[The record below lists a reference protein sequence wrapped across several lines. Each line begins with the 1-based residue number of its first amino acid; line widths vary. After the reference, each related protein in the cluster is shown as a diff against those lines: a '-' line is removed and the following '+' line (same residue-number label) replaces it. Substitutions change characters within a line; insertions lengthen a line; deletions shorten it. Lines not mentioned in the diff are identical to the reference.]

1 MNVFVFAE
9 TEAHSLEIL
18 GEAKRIV
25 DLPGGNITCFV
36 DNTDSPIDSQVLFHH
51 GANRVLILPVRPKEI
66 GFDGYFNIILNQ
78 VSIDKPDLLLFGS
91 TCRICDIIF
100 RLAAEL
106 DLLCITETQT
116 LTYDDKKEAF
126 EVSEMIYGGLAT
138 RKQWVKK
145 PALIGTSL
153 GTFSQGL
160 PQEQTADSICINIQE
175 PVVSNI
181 VVEDVKQR
189 NLNQGTL
196 KNARVVVGFGRGVEK
211 EDITILNHLCTV
223 LNAEIACTRPIA
235 DECKWLPEER
245 YIGVTGQSIK
255 PDLYFG
261 IGVSGQVQHM
271 VGVKDAKVIVA
282 INNNQSAPIFERA
295 DYGIVADY
303 KELVPVLIDYLKNK

>member
-1 MNVFVFAE
+1 MNIFVFAE

-18 GEAKRIV
+18 GEAKKIV
-25 DLPGGNITCFV
+25 DLRGGNITCFV
-36 DNTDSPIDSQVLFHH
+36 DNTDNLTDSQILFNH
-51 GANRVLILPVRPKEI
+51 GADRLLILPVRTKEI
-66 GFDGYFNIILNQ
+66 GFDGYYSIILNQ
-78 VSIDKPDLLLFGS
+78 VSIDRPDLLLFGS

-126 EVSEMIYGGLAT
+126 EVSEIVYGGLAT

-145 PALIGTSL
+145 PVIIGSSL

-160 PQEQTADSICINIQE
+160 PQENTADCVCVNIQE
-175 PVVSNI
+175 PAVSNI
-181 VVEDVKQR
+181 TVEDVKQR

-196 KNARVVVGFGRGVEK
+196 KNARVVIGFGRGVEE
-211 EDITILNHLCTV
+211 EDIPVLKQLCAV

-261 IGVSGQVQHM
+261 IGISGQVQHM

-295 DYGIVADY
+295 DYGIIADY
-303 KELVPVLIDYLKNK
+303 KELVPVLINNLKKQ